1 MANLKKYIP
10 EGTKDI
16 LFEECRSKIKI
27 EDLIRDV
34 YINYG
39 YNEIISPTLEFYDV
53 FNMENQPIPQEK
65 MYKLFD
71 NRGRILVLR
80 SDMTTPIARI
90 AATKIKLEMY
100 PLKLFYSQ
108 NIFRVNEVLNGKL
121 SEFTQSGIEIIGVD
135 SIRGDIEAIITG
147 IEALKRI
154 GLRNFKIE
162 IGDSQFFRQLTDNLP
177 LNMEEKEQVR
187 LFIQN
192 KNIAGLR
199 EFLDNNSKI
208 IDLNALEILQRLPEL
223 FGGKEIIT
231 ETREL
236 LGKSYGIKAL
246 ENIERVYE
254 VMDKLGYS
262 KYISIDLGMVQNL
275 NYYSGLIF
283 RGYCME
289 AGDSILS
296 GGRYD
301 KLIENFGK
309 KLPATGL
316 AINVDIVVEAL
327 KTQGKTFADN
337 KMEKIIHCNFDD
349 LHKGYDLVMKLKEKG
364 TKAEVS
370 LMKKLE
376 ESFQYAEKMGVKSV
390 INISEQMEY
399 KFEDNIW
406 IKGSKII
413 TE

>member
-16 LFEECRSKIKI
+16 LFEECTSKIKI
-27 EDLIRDV
+27 ENLIRDV

-39 YNEIISPTLEFYDV
+39 YHEIISPTLEFYDV
-53 FNMENQPIPQEK
+53 FNMDNQPIPQEK

-90 AATKIKLEMY
+90 AATKIKPEMY
-100 PLKLFYSQ
+100 PLKLCYSQ

-121 SEFTQSGIEIIGVD
+121 SEFTQSGIEVIGVD

-147 IEALKRI
+147 IEALNKI
-154 GLRNFKIE
+154 GLENFKIE
-162 IGDSQFFRQLTDNLP
+162 IGDSQFFRQLTEELP
-177 LNMEEKEQVR
+177 LDIEEKEQLR

-192 KNIAGLR
+192 KNISGLR
-199 EFLDNNSKI
+199 EFLDNKSKI
-208 IDLNALEILQRLPEL
+208 IDKNIIEILKRLPEL
-223 FGGKEIIT
+223 FGGKEVIT

-254 VMDKLGYS
+254 IMDKLGFG
-262 KYISIDLGMVQNL
+262 KYIAIDLGMVQNL

-283 RGYCME
+283 RGYCMD

-301 KLIENFGK
+301 KLIENFGE

-316 AINVDIVVEAL
+316 AINVDIVLEAL
-327 KTQGKTFADN
+327 KAQGKIFEDKN
-337 KMEKIIHCNFDD
+337 IEKIIHCNFDD
-349 LHKGYDLVMKLKEKG
+349 LHKAYNLLKDLTEKG
-364 TKAEVS
+364 IKAEVS
-370 LMKKLE
+370 LMKKEE
-376 ESFQYAEKMGVKSV
+376 ESLKFAEKINTKFV
-390 INISEQMEY
+390 INVSEQTEC
-399 KFEDNIW
+399 KFEDNKWVRHHQIND
-406 IKGSKII
+406 
-413 TE
+413 